1 VSRFAACPSRF
12 VPLLLRSL
20 VGGPLPAHVLHGDSY
35 LVQRRLSR
43 LEAEAGAED
52 VLDANRHRLMGPQT
66 NLNELVAICN
76 ALPFMDSHRLVVVE
90 GLLATFERRPGRGR
104 RRGSDNQASGGA
116 LGGWEGLDQ
125 VIAAMPD
132 TTLLIF
138 LDVTLPQTNPMLQRL
153 REAAEIHGSPT
164 PSGEALAR
172 WIKATVEEKG
182 ASISPSAIGSLT
194 EMAGGDLWSLDNELE
209 KLSLFAAGAR
219 IEESHV
225 NELVHLARESNVFAA
240 VDAMING
247 RQSMALRLLHELR
260 EDGKEV
266 LYIISMVERQLRLM
280 ALARDA
286 VDRGIPQGELGSHL
300 GTTSQFVIKKTMEQ
314 ARRHSW
320 SDIMWRY
327 QRLLEAD
334 LAIKQGKLEPDLA
347 LELLAADQA
356 DRSRR

>member
-1 VSRFAACPSRF
+1 M
-12 VPLLLRSL
+12 
-20 VGGPLPAHVLHGDSY
+20 PAHFLHGDSY
-35 LVQRRLSR
+35 LVQRRMSR

-66 NLNELVAICN
+66 NLNELVTICN

-90 GLLATFERRPGRGR
+90 GLLATFERRPRRGR
-104 RRGSDNQASGGA
+104 RRSSDNQASGGA

-125 VIAAMPD
+125 AITGMPD

-138 LDVTLPQTNPMLQRL
+138 LDATLPDTNPMLQHL
-153 REAAEIHGSPT
+153 RKTAEIHGSPT

-182 ASISPSAIGSLT
+182 ARISPSAIGILT
-194 EMAGGDLWSLDNELE
+194 EMGGGDLWSLDNELE

-240 VDAMING
+240 VDAMIEG
-247 RQSMALRLLHELR
+247 RQSVALKLLHELR
-260 EDGKEV
+260 QDGSEAP
-266 LYIISMVERQLRLM
+266 YIIAMVERQLRLL
-280 ALARDA
+280 ALARDSIDQG
-286 VDRGIPQGELGSHL
+286 VPQRELGNRL
-300 GTTSQFVIKKTMEQ
+300 GTKSQFVVRKTMEQ

>member
-1 VSRFAACPSRF
+1 M
-12 VPLLLRSL
+12 
-20 VGGPLPAHVLHGDSY
+20 PAHFLHGDSY
-35 LVQRRLSR
+35 LVQRRMSQ

-66 NLNELVAICN
+66 NLNELVTICN

-90 GLLATFERRPGRGR
+90 GLLATFERRPRRGR
-104 RRGSDNQASGGA
+104 RRSSDNQASGGA

-125 VIAAMPD
+125 AITGMPD

-138 LDVTLPQTNPMLQRL
+138 LDATLPDTNPMLQHL
-153 REAAEIHGSPT
+153 RKTAEIHGSPT

-209 KLSLFAAGAR
+209 KLSLFAAGGR

-240 VDAMING
+240 VDAMIDG
-247 RQSMALRLLHELR
+247 RQSMALSLLHELR
-260 EDGKEV
+260 EEGKEAP
-266 LYIISMVERQLRLM
+266 YIISMVERQLRLM

-300 GTTSQFVIKKTMEQ
+300 GTTSQFVIRKTMEQ

>member
-1 VSRFAACPSRF
+1 M
-12 VPLLLRSL
+12 
-20 VGGPLPAHVLHGDSY
+20 PAHVLHGDTY

-66 NLNELVAICN
+66 NLNELVTICN

-90 GLLATFERRPGRGR
+90 GLLATFERRPRRGR
-104 RRGSDNQASGGA
+104 RRSSDNQASGGA

-125 VIAAMPD
+125 AITGMPD

-138 LDVTLPQTNPMLQRL
+138 LDATLPDTNPMLRHL

-209 KLSLFAAGAR
+209 KLSLFAAGGR

-240 VDAMING
+240 VDAMIDG
-247 RQSMALRLLHELR
+247 RQSMALSLLHELR
-260 EDGKEV
+260 EEGKEAP
-266 LYIISMVERQLRLM
+266 YIISMVERQLRLM

-300 GTTSQFVIKKTMEQ
+300 GTTSQFVIRKTMEQ

>member
-1 VSRFAACPSRF
+1 
-12 VPLLLRSL
+12 
-20 VGGPLPAHVLHGDSY
+20 LPAHVLHGDTY

-52 VLDANRHRLMGPQT
+52 VLDANRHRLMGLQT
-66 NLNELVAICN
+66 NINELVAICN
-76 ALPFMDSHRLVVVE
+76 ALPFIDSHRLVVVE

-104 RRGSDNQASGGA
+104 RRSSDNQASGGA

-125 VIAAMPD
+125 VIAGMPD

-138 LDVTLPQTNPMLQRL
+138 LDATLPNTNPMLQHL
-153 REAAEIHGSPT
+153 REAAESHGSPT

-209 KLSLFAAGAR
+209 KLSLFAAGGR

-240 VDAMING
+240 VDAMIDG
-247 RQSMALRLLHELR
+247 RQSMALSLLHELR
-260 EDGKEV
+260 EEGKEAP
-266 LYIISMVERQLRLM
+266 YIISMVERQLRLM

-300 GTTSQFVIKKTMEQ
+300 GTTSQFVIRKTMEQ

>member
-1 VSRFAACPSRF
+1 M
-12 VPLLLRSL
+12 
-20 VGGPLPAHVLHGDSY
+20 PAHVLHGDTY

-52 VLDANRHRLMGPQT
+52 VLDANRHRLMGLQT
-66 NLNELVAICN
+66 NINELVAICN
-76 ALPFMDSHRLVVVE
+76 ALPFIDSHRLVVVE

-104 RRGSDNQASGGA
+104 RRSSDNQASGGA
-116 LGGWEGLDQ
+116 LGTWEGLDRA
-125 VIAAMPD
+125 IAGMPD

-138 LDVTLPQTNPMLQRL
+138 LDATLPDTNPMLQHL

-194 EMAGGDLWSLDNELE
+194 EMGGGDLWSLDNELE

-240 VDAMING
+240 VDAMIDG
-247 RQSMALRLLHELR
+247 RQSVALSLLHELR
-260 EDGKEV
+260 QDGKEAP
-266 LYIISMVERQLRLM
+266 YIISMVERQLRLM

-286 VDRGIPQGELGSHL
+286 VDREIPQRELGSHL
-300 GTTSQFVIKKTMEQ
+300 GTNSQFVVRKSMEQ

-334 LAIKQGKLEPDLA
+334 LAIKQGKLEPNLA